1 MRNDPL
7 DVIVTTSDGDIYKAF
22 TWIYGAKGAI
32 VRARLDA
39 KRFGITLTSVTVYK
53 KGTGDVVMYA
63 DALSSWKGEAA

>member
-1 MRNDPL
+1 MRNRF
-7 DVIVTTSDGDIYKAF
+7 DVFVTTSDGDSYKAF

-39 KRFGITLTSVTVYK
+39 KRFGVTLTSVTVCK
-53 KGTGDVVMYA
+53 QGTGDVVMYA